1 MKDKINA
8 NPYFKYLN
16 IPIKLASKKYK
27 LLKPRIAKI
36 LDEYNING
44 SFGAIAKIAGILSTA
59 KSRSVNSITPT
70 TTNKGVA
77 YLINFLP
84 ICCLKFS

>member
-1 MKDKINA
+1 MNDNITA

-36 LDEYNING
+36 LDEYNMNG
-44 SFGAIAKIAGILSTA
+44 SFGAIAKIAGILSPPSLSHT
-59 KSRSVNSITPT
+59 NS
-70 TTNKGVA
+70 
-77 YLINFLP
+77 
-84 ICCLKFS
+84 